1 MTLSDCYMDLMQ
13 KVSIL
18 PSIVHGKQN
27 FQSQEK
33 MNYVFLVEKMN
44 YAFVL
49 RYYLTISD
57 LILFFY
63 YVLLFFFLEL
73 GIELGPSRL

>member
-1 MTLSDCYMDLMQ
+1 M
-13 KVSIL
+13 
-18 PSIVHGKQN
+18 PSIVLGKQN

-57 LILFFY
+57 LILFLYF
-63 YVLLFFFLEL
+63 VLLFFFLEL